1 MTNIRAKVVL
11 VLAAFFILPV
21 ILFAQEAPE
30 ERDAYL
36 EGYLNT
42 LTQEDIPAAEETLA
56 QPPVM
61 KQPAPVSV
69 SEERTSAIE
78 RALRNLHIELAIEY
92 IGYVTGKQTFEV
104 INEAGQ
110 RISRLSYPHSG
121 GMYIGKGELRLLP
134 RLSVGGRYGN
144 SNFRKTTCTDTD
156 WLPAIATD
164 RVWMESNSDSDIKI
178 ELYDINLYLRL
189 LDFDKENA
197 ELGSSDMAVLNNWKA
212 DKLSVDIFGGYQ
224 KQEGRYGMINL
235 VDTIENYQTTGIPYN
250 SLNSFYKIKYYGP
263 RMGLRAAGSYE
274 KFSSKLSF
282 AYAWLSTDAFGW
294 WNLRK
299 YSFWQNGKNGY
310 GMEAEVEVTY
320 QLTSH
325 FSAGLGFNYI
335 SLRQKNLTET
345 GIYADNPGNNYK
357 DLDIIRNANSDIYGP
372 SVILKY
378 IW

>member
-1 MTNIRAKVVL
+1 MIASIKAKVILFLSVFL
-11 VLAAFFILPV
+11 ILPV
-21 ILFAQEAPE
+21 ILFAQETPE

-42 LTQEDIPAAEETLA
+42 LAEEDIPAVEKTPA

-61 KQPAPVSV
+61 KQPAPAPS
-69 SEERTSAIE
+69 SEERASAIE

-92 IGYVTGKQTFEV
+92 MGYVTGKQTFEV
-104 INEAGQ
+104 VNDVGQ

-189 LDFDKENA
+189 LDFDRENT
-197 ELGSSDMAVLNNWKA
+197 ELGSSDMSVLNNWKA
-212 DKLSVDIFGGYQ
+212 DKLSVDIFSGYQ

-235 VDTIENYQTTGIPYN
+235 VDTIEDYQTAGVPYN
-250 SLNSFYKIKYYGP
+250 SLDSFYKIKYYGP
-263 RMGLRAAGSYE
+263 RLGLRAAGSYG

-299 YSFWQNGKNGY
+299 YPFWQNGRNGY
-310 GMEAEVEVTY
+310 GLETEVEVTY

-325 FSAGLGFNYI
+325 LSAGLGFNYI
-335 SLRQKNLTET
+335 SLRQKNMTESGYNST
-345 GIYADNPGNNYK
+345 TPFYK
-357 DLDIIRNANSDIYGP
+357 DLDIIRNVNSDIYGP

>member
-1 MTNIRAKVVL
+1 MTSVRAKVAL
-11 VLAAFFILPV
+11 IIAAFLIFPV
-21 ILFAQEAPE
+21 VLFAQEFDQ

-42 LTQEDIPAAEETLA
+42 LTEEDVPARKEAPA
-56 QPPVM
+56 QQPVI
-61 KQPAPVSV
+61 KQPAPTPV
-69 SEERTSAIE
+69 SEEKASAIE
-78 RALRNLHIELAIEY
+78 KALRNMHIELALEY
-92 IGYVTGKQTFEV
+92 VGFVNGKQTFEV

-121 GMYIGKGELRLLP
+121 GMWIAKGELRLLP
-134 RLSVGGRYGN
+134 RLSVGGRYGS
-144 SNFRKTTCTDTD
+144 SNFKKTTCTDTD
-156 WLPAIATD
+156 WDPSIAPD
-164 RVWMESNSDSDIKI
+164 RVEFESNSDCDKKI
-178 ELYDINLYLRL
+178 SLYDINLYLRL
-189 LDFDKENA
+189 LDFDKENT
-197 ELGSSDMAVLNNWKA
+197 ELGSSNMAVLNDWMV
-212 DKLSVDIFGGYQ
+212 DKLSVDIFSGYQ

-235 VDTIENYQTTGIPYN
+235 VYTVDDYQTVSEPFN

-263 RMGLRAAGSYE
+263 RLGLRAGGSRG
-274 KFSSKLSF
+274 KLSSSMSF
-282 AYAWLSTDAFGW
+282 AYSWLSTDAFGW

-310 GMEAEVEVTY
+310 GLEAEVELSY
-320 QLTSH
+320 QFTSH
-325 FSAGLGFNYI
+325 FSAGVGFNYI

-345 GIYADNPGNNYK
+345 GIYANNPSWNYK